1 MTLNSDPQDASLDGT
16 VYEEFTLGE
25 VTVGEIRHET
35 NENAWIRSDSP
46 SPVEP

>member
-1 MTLNSDPQDASLDGT
+1 MTLDSDPQDAALDGT
-16 VYEEFTLGE
+16 MYEEFTLGGT
-25 VTVGEIRHET
+25 TVGEIRDET